1 MASER
6 RRRDGARSWL
16 QAAVLMGVLSATMPA
31 AADPTPVDRESARAL
46 MDDGDASYDAHNYE
60 AALQAYDAANAIM
73 KVPTTGYAVAKTLA
87 ALGRLVEAR
96 DAAVLVTH
104 MPSKP
109 NETRPF
115 VQARAAAETL
125 SNELQTAIASLLIT
139 VDGVPTDAVQV
150 EVDGIP
156 MAAALL
162 GHARKTDPGPHVVHA
177 SATGYSE
184 DRREVT
190 LAKGESVSVAL
201 KLSKLPAVDPTPAPA
216 AVAPPALPSAPPSA
230 SHQASEPSAASRSGT
245 RTLGLVVAGSGVVLA
260 GLGGLLALDA
270 RSKYVG
276 VSCDP
281 DNSCEPGPYDQRN
294 SAYSRNVMNTV
305 IVGIG
310 AAAIATGVVI
320 FLVAPSSSP
329 STRLGVST
337 RGAFF
342 EGKF

>member
-16 QAAVLMGVLSATMPA
+16 QAAVMMGVLSATMPA

-115 VQARAAAETL
+115 VQARTAAEAL
-125 SNELQTAIASLLIT
+125 SNELQAAIASLLIT
-139 VDGVPTDAVQV
+139 VDGVPTEAVQV

-190 LAKGESVSVAL
+190 LARGQSASVAL
-201 KLSKLPAVDPTPAPA
+201 NLRKLPAAEPT
-216 AVAPPALPSAPPSA
+216 PPSA
-230 SHQASEPSAASRSGT
+230 ALIPPPLPPAPLSPPQRQSEPSAASSRGT
-245 RTLGLVVAGSGVVLA
+245 RTLGLVLAGSGVVLV
-260 GLGGLLALDA
+260 GVGGLLALHA
-270 RSKYVG
+270 RSNYAG
-276 VSCDP
+276 ASCDP
-281 DNSCEPGPYDQRN
+281 DGCDREGYDTQTRAR
-294 SAYSRNVMNTV
+294 SLGVATTVMMSV
-305 IVGIG
+305 G
-310 AAAIATGVVI
+310 AAALATGAVV
-320 FLVAPSSSP
+320 FLLAPSSSP
-329 STRLGVST
+329 NTRFAVSP
-337 RGAFF
+337 RGAFL
-342 EGKF
+342 EGNF